1 MYSIPRYLL
10 SAILPVI
17 LLACCSGCSSVGSLA
32 KTDISRL
39 YSPKYNPPDYSLQ
52 SYHLNDSLT
61 SFSIRFPNE
70 KITFSNQGSAA
81 KPVRRIKIALTI
93 LDPGSGK
100 LVDSITTFIADSSA
114 NVSQYLVHSFVLKVP
129 SGAEYSALSTLSDLA
144 AGKEYILCQPVRKK
158 SRGTSGW
165 YRCVTGSGDPVFD
178 DYIES
183 GSSYRLLTDDT
194 SFHHVYC
201 SAFFHQFTPPLPPFT
216 AKDRDPFDY
225 HVDSAFQL
233 SLKGGESDLFRL
245 GKPGIYFF
253 RSDSMETEGY
263 TLFCVYDGYP
273 RINTTGRMLEPLRYL
288 TSGQEYKQ
296 LAESLQPKEAVDNFW
311 LSLSGGADRAVEM
324 IRNYYGR
331 VEDANRFFFSFCEG
345 WKTDRG
351 MIYIIFGPPNVVYRS
366 GQAEFW
372 TYGEVNNYRSMEFVF
387 IKVINPFTGN
397 DYILQRQENYKPYW
411 YNAVQQWRR

>member
-1 MYSIPRYLL
+1 
-10 SAILPVI
+10 
-17 LLACCSGCSSVGSLA
+17 
-32 KTDISRL
+32 
-39 YSPKYNPPDYSLQ
+39 
-52 SYHLNDSLT
+52 
-61 SFSIRFPNE
+61 
-70 KITFSNQGSAA
+70 
-81 KPVRRIKIALTI
+81 
-93 LDPGSGK
+93 
-100 LVDSITTFIADSSA
+100 
-114 NVSQYLVHSFVLKVP
+114 
-129 SGAEYSALSTLSDLA
+129 
-144 AGKEYILCQPVRKK
+144 
-158 SRGTSGW
+158 
-165 YRCVTGSGDPVFD
+165 
-178 DYIES
+178 
-183 GSSYRLLTDDT
+183 
-194 SFHHVYC
+194 
-201 SAFFHQFTPPLPPFT
+201 
-216 AKDRDPFDY
+216 
-225 HVDSAFQL
+225 
-233 SLKGGESDLFRL
+233 
-245 GKPGIYFF
+245 
-253 RSDSMETEGY
+253 METEGY

-288 TSGQEYKQ
+288 TLGQEYKQ